1 MDWVGGIED
10 RNYGIR
16 RITDSQK
23 LQELLCIISSLAMV
37 AGALFFYA
45 WIRSQIVSMGYTQQQ
60 LQAQEESL
68 LREQRKL
75 ILEEQTLKNPERV
88 DAIARAE
95 LGMTPLRASQLLT
108 PQLQNVESI
117 GPNTLALASPSHSS
131 AEIRKSSIND

>member
-23 LQELLCIISSLAMV
+23 LSELLWIISSLAMV
-37 AGALFFYA
+37 AGALLFYA
-45 WIRSQIVSMGYTQQQ
+45 WIRSQIVSMGYAQQQ

-75 ILEEQTLKNPERV
+75 ILEEQTLKNPERI
-88 DAIARAE
+88 DAIARVE

-117 GPNTLALASPSHSS
+117 GPNTLALASPSRSS
-131 AEIRKSSIND
+131 AEIRKSSVND

>member
-1 MDWVGGIED
+1 MDWAGGIED

-23 LQELLCIISSLAMV
+23 LSELLWIISSLAMV
-37 AGALFFYA
+37 AGALLFYA
-45 WIRSQIVSMGYTQQQ
+45 WIRSQIVSMGYAQQQ

-75 ILEEQTLKNPERV
+75 ILEEQTLKNPERI
-88 DAIARAE
+88 DAIARVE

-117 GPNTLALASPSHSS
+117 GPNTLALASPSRSS
-131 AEIRKSSIND
+131 AEIRKSSVND